1 MTNITTTIKCEILQ
15 ELSKSDTEPHS
26 EQMLVEKL
34 SQETCSMQGATCK
47 IKALSMK
54 YNKANHNKTRY
65 ACTAE
70 VMVCHFGD

>member
-1 MTNITTTIKCEILQ
+1 MIKCEILQ

-26 EQMLVEKL
+26 EQMLLEKL
-34 SQETCSMQGATCK
+34 SQETWSVQGGDKPSICK

-54 YNKANHNKTRY
+54 YNKAKHNKTRY

-70 VMVCHFGD
+70 VMVCHFRD

>member
-1 MTNITTTIKCEILQ
+1 MLQ

-26 EQMLVEKL
+26 EQMLLEKL
-34 SQETCSMQGATCK
+34 SQETCSMQGSHRPSICK

-54 YNKANHNKTRY
+54 YNKANNKTRY